1 MDSMKFDTLSR
12 TIGKTS
18 SRRRVV
24 KMLGSGVAA
33 AVAAGLGLRARSSE
47 AMPRS
52 SNPQHDFVA
61 ECKSNGGESSR
72 VRSRSVKCTY
82 ACEYYTV
89 CDFST
94 LPPVCYDVILQC

>member
-1 MDSMKFDTLSR
+1 MDTTKFDALSR
-12 TIGKTS
+12 TVGKTS
-18 SRRRVV
+18 TRRQAITL
-24 KMLGSGVAA
+24 LGSGLAA
-33 AVAAGLGLRARSSE
+33 GIVAGLGLRARGAE

-61 ECKSNGGESSR
+61 ECKSNGGDSSR
-72 VRSRSVKCTY
+72 VRNRTVKCTY

-94 LPPVCYDVILQC
+94 LPPVCYDMILEC